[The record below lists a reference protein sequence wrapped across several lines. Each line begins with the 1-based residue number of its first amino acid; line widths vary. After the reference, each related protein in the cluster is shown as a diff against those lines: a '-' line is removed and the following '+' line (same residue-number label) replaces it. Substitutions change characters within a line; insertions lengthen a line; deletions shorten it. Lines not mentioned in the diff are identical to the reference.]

1 MKNILHPRCAPIT
14 WAGFFPFSQTQL
26 SHTLSGPVPNGIP
39 AGNSLAVLK
48 HAARINATL
57 SAKAGTN
64 LSLKAIKVRFWIE
77 MLALSSAIACSV
89 ALFFATLG
97 AATGVGAREPEAAQS
112 AQSSAAETHT
122 TYEGV
127 ITDTRCGA
135 KHSAAIGQT
144 APDCT
149 RLCVHAGGRF
159 ALVDGDNTYVL
170 EGERSILKRVA
181 GERVKVTGTLNGD
194 TISVTSIAAPAS

>member
-1 MKNILHPRCAPIT
+1 
-14 WAGFFPFSQTQL
+14 
-26 SHTLSGPVPNGIP
+26 
-39 AGNSLAVLK
+39 
-48 HAARINATL
+48 
-57 SAKAGTN
+57 
-64 LSLKAIKVRFWIE
+64 

-89 ALFFATLG
+89 ALFIATLG
-97 AATGVGAREPEAAQS
+97 AATDAGAREPEAAQP
-112 AQSSAAETHT
+112 AQSSAAETQI
-122 TYEGV
+122 YEGV

-149 RLCVHAGGRF
+149 RVCVRAGGRF